1 MKRILLILCLLGLF
15 PMISMPAQEAKEPV
29 PTFSREHFEIEGHK
43 AFVILPATERTN
55 RGKSIPWV
63 FYAPTFDGKLPSD
76 RDEGWM
82 MQRWLDKGIAIA
94 GVDVGESYGSP
105 DGRSIYDALH
115 KTLVDKYRFDHK
127 ACLLARSRG
136 GLMLYCWAVE
146 NPEKV
151 RCIAGIYPVCD
162 LTSYPGISKAC
173 AAYGMTKAELEASL
187 DQHNPIPRLAA
198 LAKAQVPI
206 FHIHGDK
213 DKVVP
218 LEANSA
224 ALQKV
229 YQKLGGSIQLV
240 IAPDQWHN
248 MWRGF
253 FECLELVD
261 FVITKAIGV

>member
-55 RGKSIPWV
+55 
-63 FYAPTFDGKLPSD
+63 
-76 RDEGWM
+76 
-82 MQRWLDKGIAIA
+82 KGIAIA

-253 FECLELVD
+253 FECQELVD

>member
-1 MKRILLILCLLGLF
+1 
-15 PMISMPAQEAKEPV
+15 MPAQEAKEPV

-43 AFVILPATERTN
+43 AFVILPAKEKTN
-55 RGKSIPWV
+55 RDPSIPWV
-63 FYAPTFDGKLPSD
+63 FYAPTFDGILPSD
-76 RDEGWM
+76 QDEGWM

-105 DGRSIYDALH
+105 TGRAIYDALH
-115 KTLVDKYRFDHK
+115 KTLIDKYRFDSK

-162 LTSYPGISKAC
+162 ISSYPGISKAC
-173 AAYGMTKAELEASL
+173 AAYGMTEADLEASL

-198 LAKAQVPI
+198 LAKAQVPL
-206 FHIHGDK
+206 FHIHGNK
-213 DKVVP
+213 DKIVP

-224 ALQKV
+224 ALEKAYRQ
-229 YQKLGGSIQLV
+229 LGGSMQLK

-253 FECLELVD
+253 FECQELVD
-261 FVITKAIGV
+261 FVIDSAINL